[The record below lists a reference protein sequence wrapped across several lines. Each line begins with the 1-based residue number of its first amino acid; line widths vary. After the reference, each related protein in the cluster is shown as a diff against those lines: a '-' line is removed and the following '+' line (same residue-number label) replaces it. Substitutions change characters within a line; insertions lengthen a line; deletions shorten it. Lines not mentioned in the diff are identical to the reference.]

1 MVKPETYHATTKSGK
16 TISETAKDANTVIDY
31 PSIKKAG
38 YHVKEVARD
47 SSIKV
52 VEQIGNIKAGKET
65 LSVNDKTLE
74 PLIAEISDYVRKL
87 PSMGVYETI
96 DAAVSDALEK
106 HDQLQR
112 EYNEEA
118 EAKVKARAAS
128 EE

>member
-1 MVKPETYHATTKSGK
+1 
-16 TISETAKDANTVIDY
+16 
-31 PSIKKAG
+31 
-38 YHVKEVARD
+38 
-47 SSIKV
+47 
-52 VEQIGNIKAGKET
+52 
-65 LSVNDKTLE
+65 
-74 PLIAEISDYVRKL
+74 
-87 PSMGVYETI
+87 MGVYETI